1 MENDDIHP
9 NAPAGGGGPGA
20 FRSAGPIGTNSNM
33 DKWMNPGPLGAG
45 HNAIVAGDTTLADK
59 NCNPKWFDKTKS
71 YSVSKPTSAANA
83 LTFTG
88 DDLNFLARMLYAE
101 ATGSGACPDANE
113 RKKEKTAILHVCYF
127 RIGRKGYPSNSY
139 IAKTF
144 TDVAKAPGQF
154 ESVFKS
160 NKKLDNSAESV
171 CKSLG
176 VKECADLAEALA
188 AVNEFL
194 SSGPNF
200 KAYPFDKFL
209 ASTGRAGWVKYGGN
223 EFSLFPAMKDA
234 MAKEIGS

>member
-1 MENDDIHP
+1 MNNDDIHP
-9 NAPAGGGGPGA
+9 NAPAGGGGPGN
-20 FRSAGPIGTNSNM
+20 FRGAGPLGTNSKIEKSM
-33 DKWMNPGPLGAG
+33 LPGPLGFG
-45 HNAIVAGDTTLADK
+45 HKIAGDKTLAVK
-59 NCNPKWFDKTKS
+59 YCNPKWFEKAKS
-71 YSVSKPTSAANA
+71 YSVSKPTSAAKT

-113 RKKEKTAILHVCYF
+113 RKNEKTAILHVCYF
-127 RIGRKGYPSNSY
+127 RMGRKGYPSNTY

-144 TDVAKAPGQF
+144 TDVVKAPGQF

-176 VKECADLAEALA
+176 AKECADLDEALD
-188 AVNEFL
+188 AVNGFL
-194 SSGPNF
+194 STGPDF
-200 KAYPFDKFL
+200 KTYPFDKFL
-209 ASTGRAGWVKYGGN
+209 ASTGRSGWVKYGGN
-223 EFSLFPAMKDA
+223 EFSLFPAMNDA